1 MSVFR
6 RGRLKVVRLA
16 IGLGVLVASPF
27 AMAGVAQAT
36 AGTANPSNFTA
47 VPNLR
52 SVSPTGL
59 PGQVNF
65 CFLNQVANR
74 AGFTAANFDL
84 VGYRWDTAAAGGTAS
99 VSSSNTNC
107 VTVNIT
113 PKPSPGSG
121 TRDLASYSLGSVNG
135 VAGSTGTGQVVNE
148 SGAALASGN
157 LADSAPYLG
166 STAFESHAGTAGH
179 TQGPGLLSLVGGAA
193 GVDTTGNGLLLQ
205 FDHVVSKDST
215 QLAVSSCHRVMAYDA
230 NGVPHYGVLAGA
242 NDQGQAEAFFGSA
255 VATAGG
261 GACAPTDTFNVAQ

>member
-6 RGRLKVVRLA
+6 RGRLKVARLA

-74 AGFTAANFDL
+74 TGIAGSSFALT
-84 VGYRWDTAAAGGTAS
+84 GYRWDTKAVGATAS
-99 VSSSNTNC
+99 VSSSGGQLC
-107 VTVNIT
+107 VVVNIT

-121 TRDLASYSLGSVNG
+121 TRDLASYSLGSVN
-135 VAGSTGTGQVVNE
+135 AGQVVNE
-148 SGAALASGN
+148 NGASLATGN
-157 LADSAPYLG
+157 VADSAPYLG
-166 STAFESHAGTAGH
+166 STAFSSHSGTAGH